1 MVSFYKTLFV
11 AGCCICLLLLAS
23 CTGNRKQEKMHAL
36 AGMYKLHIIESMDS
50 TTGEWKEDP
59 WEAGG
64 DGYIIY
70 DGLGH
75 MAVEITPKDY
85 KAFKWITENQGTD
98 PKRFNQHI
106 DTLSV
111 ESLRAATREFAANYV
126 YFGHVRISDTADIV
140 SHDRVSGTLPAV
152 WGTAVH
158 RTFRFSGDTL
168 ILQVLNGNRRLKWMR
183 MK

>member
-1 MVSFYKTLFV
+1 MGSHKVNVTMLSTLAALFM
-11 AGCCICLLLLAS
+11 LMS

-36 AGMYKLHIIESMDS
+36 AGMYKLIVMENVDS

-59 WEAGG
+59 WAAGG
-64 DGYIIY
+64 DSYIIY

-85 KAFKWITENQGTD
+85 KAFKWITENQSTD
-98 PKRFNQHI
+98 VKRFNQHI

-111 ESLRAATREFAANYV
+111 ESLRAATKEFAGNYV
-126 YFGHVRISDTADIV
+126 YFANVRINDTADIV
-140 SHDRVSGTLPAV
+140 SHDRIAGTIPVV

-168 ILQVLNGNRRLKWMR
+168 ILQVVNGNRRLKWAR

>member
-1 MVSFYKTLFV
+1 MRSLHRLSVLMV
-11 AGCCICLLLLAS
+11 LLLAVIGTVS
-23 CTGNRKQEKMHAL
+23 CSGNRKQEKMKSL
-36 AGMYKLHIIESMDS
+36 AGMYKLVIIENGDS
-50 TTGEWKEDP
+50 TGAWSEDP
-59 WEAGG
+59 WASGG
-64 DGYIIY
+64 ESYILY

-85 KAFKWITENQGTD
+85 KSFKWITENQGTD
-98 PKRFNQHI
+98 IKRFNQHI

-111 ESLRAATREFAANYV
+111 ESLRAATKEFASNYV
-126 YFGHVRISDTADIV
+126 YFANVRISDTADIV
-140 SHDRVSGTLPAV
+140 SHDRVSGTLPVV

-168 ILQVLNGNRRLKWMR
+168 ILQVLNGNRRLKWLR